1 MKFYRYG
8 QDVPLQFTALDAENL
23 HYLAAFDCGDEN
35 INCLIQQDALVK
47 RTVGYLFLNVETDEV
62 VAYCSLACTG
72 IVEQITNFSSVSYP
86 KTRSAIEIDYF
97 AVAKRY
103 QSLKMSEE
111 PESETLSAMILHY
124 CIIHAKEIAQ
134 STVGAEMI
142 VLYSVPRA
150 CHFYKTID
158 EQIRKNAQK
167 PRFRCSLWVIKNA
180 INCDLRLNSFLF
192 SMCLVQFSL
201 FAHL

>member
-35 INCLIQQDALVK
+35 INGLIQQDALVK

-72 IVEQITNFSSVSYP
+72 IVEQITDFSSVFYP

-111 PESETLSAMILHY
+111 PESETLSAMIFHY

-150 CHFYKTID
+150 CHFSNRRWHLMKTH
-158 EQIRKNAQK
+158 
-167 PRFRCSLWVIKNA
+167 
-180 INCDLRLNSFLF
+180 F
-192 SMCLVQFSL
+192 SMAALPCIFCSNPSTHASSPLTQTPRQRAVVIY
-201 FAHL
+201 

>member
-35 INCLIQQDALVK
+35 INGLIQQDALVK

-72 IVEQITNFSSVSYP
+72 IVEQITDFSSVFYP
-86 KTRSAIEIDYF
+86 KTRSAIEIDYC

-111 PESETLSAMILHY
+111 PESETLSAMIFHY

-150 CHFYKTID
+150 CHFYKRNLFVAFKSTMAPD
-158 EQIRKNAQK
+158 ED
-167 PRFRCSLWVIKNA
+167 P
-180 INCDLRLNSFLF
+180 FLDGCTPMYF
-192 SMCLVQFSL
+192 LL
-201 FAHL
+201 

>member
-35 INCLIQQDALVK
+35 INGLIQQDALVK

-72 IVEQITNFSSVSYP
+72 IVEQITDFSSVFYP

-111 PESETLSAMILHY
+111 PESETLSAMIF
-124 CIIHAKEIAQ
+124 IIA
-134 STVGAEMI
+134 
-142 VLYSVPRA
+142 
-150 CHFYKTID
+150 
-158 EQIRKNAQK
+158 
-167 PRFRCSLWVIKNA
+167 
-180 INCDLRLNSFLF
+180 LF
-192 SMCLVQFSL
+192 MPKKLPKAPLVQK
-201 FAHL
+201 